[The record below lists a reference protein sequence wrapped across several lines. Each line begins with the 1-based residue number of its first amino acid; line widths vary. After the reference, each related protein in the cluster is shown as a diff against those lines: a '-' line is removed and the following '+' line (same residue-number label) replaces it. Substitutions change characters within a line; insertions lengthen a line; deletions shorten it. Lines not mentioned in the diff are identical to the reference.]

1 MNCIIMY
8 LYHNYNDIVEKELIA
23 MLFKP
28 HCLSRT
34 TLSKEE
40 LVKDRKNCRKFGPCG
55 VGEKAIYLNSFYFD
69 RRYYIPLSNVKRIF
83 KRDRKSVV

>member
-40 LVKDRKNCRKFGPCG
+40 LVKDRKNCRKFGPCVLAKRLYILIAFILTG
-55 VGEKAIYLNSFYFD
+55 DIIFHCPMLKEYL
-69 RRYYIPLSNVKRIF
+69 RELL
-83 KRDRKSVV
+83 

>member
-1 MNCIIMY
+1 MC
-8 LYHNYNDIVEKELIA
+8 LYHNYNDFVEKELIA

-55 VGEKAIYLNSFYFD
+55 VGEKAILIAFILTGDIIFHCPMLKEYL
-69 RRYYIPLSNVKRIF
+69 RELL
-83 KRDRKSVV
+83 

>member
-1 MNCIIMY
+1 MIIIKCEFIIMC
-8 LYHNYNDIVEKELIA
+8 LYHNYNDFVEKELIA

-40 LVKDRKNCRKFGPCG
+40 LVNILIAFILTGDIIFHCPMLK
-55 VGEKAIYLNSFYFD
+55 EYL
-69 RRYYIPLSNVKRIF
+69 RELL
-83 KRDRKSVV
+83 